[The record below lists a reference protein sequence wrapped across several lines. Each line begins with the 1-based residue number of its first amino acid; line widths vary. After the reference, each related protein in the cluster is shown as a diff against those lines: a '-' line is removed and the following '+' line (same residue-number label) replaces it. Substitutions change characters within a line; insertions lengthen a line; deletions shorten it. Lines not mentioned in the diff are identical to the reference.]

1 MNDYDSRLNQK
12 RNISGVEI
20 DDVRERYTNPVDFA
34 TRQNLPKYRTLSG
47 EKFAYEIAAHK
58 PDLVIDLGCGAN
70 YFKPIVRNV
79 IGVDLTHLP
88 QVDLQ
93 RDVNTLPDIFKP
105 NVADFVFCFG
115 PWSVYELD
123 APEDWEYNRRVIKV
137 IKYLLKKNGTAI
149 LHANSKRTIWNEE
162 NITMLGDEVGFKT
175 QIDGIGITDTRLMTK
190 DHWRIQ
196 EQVPEHRESIGMCQD
211 GEDLIKNP
219 RYVWRWTH
227 I

>member
-1 MNDYDSRLNQK
+1 MNDYDSRLHQK

-47 EKFAYEIAAHK
+47 EKLANEIAAHK

-93 RDVNTLPDIFKP
+93 RDVNP
-105 NVADFVFCFG
+105 
-115 PWSVYELD
+115 
-123 APEDWEYNRRVIKV
+123 
-137 IKYLLKKNGTAI
+137 
-149 LHANSKRTIWNEE
+149 
-162 NITMLGDEVGFKT
+162 
-175 QIDGIGITDTRLMTK
+175 
-190 DHWRIQ
+190 
-196 EQVPEHRESIGMCQD
+196 
-211 GEDLIKNP
+211 
-219 RYVWRWTH
+219 
-227 I
+227 

>member
-1 MNDYDSRLNQK
+1 MKKQY
-12 RNISGVEI
+12 SGVEI
-20 DDVRERYTNPVDFA
+20 DDIRERYTISVDFA

-47 EKFAYEIAAHK
+47 EKLAYEIAAHK
-58 PDLVIDLGCGAN
+58 PELVIDLGCGAN

-79 IGVDLTHLP
+79 IGVDLTTLP

-93 RDVNTLPDIFKP
+93 RDVNTLPNIFKP

-115 PWSVYELD
+115 PWSIYELD
-123 APEDWEYNRRVIKV
+123 APEDWEYNKNIIKV
-137 IKYLLKKNGTAI
+137 IKYLLKKDGTAI
-149 LHANSKRTIWNEE
+149 LHANSRRTIWNEE
-162 NITMLGDEVGFKT
+162 NITNLGDEFGFKT
-175 QIDGIGITDTRLMTK
+175 QIDGIGITDTRFMTK
-190 DHWRIQ
+190 EHWKIQ
-196 EQVPEHRESIGMCQD
+196 KQVEKHRESVGMNQE